1 MKYDLVFEGGGAKG
15 IVFVGALRA
24 FEEHG
29 NTHGRLLGTS
39 AGAITASLVAA
50 GYGSQELQAALSEK
64 QDGESVF
71 EGFMG
76 FPAPFTRNDLKGND
90 LFILLQD
97 INIHLVPKSIEKNF
111 DEHLIDWLA
120 KQPADRHIFSFIQRG
135 GWYSADN
142 FLDWLKVRMDTGT
155 FNNHPRNFSRMSLE
169 EFYAV
174 TKNDLSVVAADTT
187 GQMMLVLNH
196 LTAPA
201 CPLVWAVRMSM
212 SIPLLWQEITWQ
224 PEWGEYRGQDI
235 TSHTIVDG
243 GLLSCFPLELF
254 LSKLKD
260 VTDVMGEKKTDPVLG
275 LLIDQSLPVPG
286 TESPSAQGTGSGL
299 TELQTVR
306 RITGLLDTAISAHDK
321 MVEEAYEKIIV
332 HLPAKGYRTTEFNM
346 SDQRRDLLV
355 AAGQQAMANYL
366 SRAESGELDLDEAEA
381 ARLTKASDRIA
392 IKLLNTSQKL

>member
-366 SRAESGELDLDEAEA
+366 SRAEFRRA
-381 ARLTKASDRIA
+381 
-392 IKLLNTSQKL
+392 